1 MTERQAAST
10 PPLVILDRDGVINH
24 DSDDHIKSPDEWQ
37 PIAGSLEAITQLH
50 HEGWRIFVAT
60 NQSGLARGLFDL
72 SMLHR
77 IHQKMREGLSEM
89 GSQVD
94 GIFFCPHGP
103 DAGCRCRK
111 PATGLLEDIAARLN
125 QSLASVP
132 LIGDSHRDLAAAA
145 AVGARP
151 MLVLTGKGHG
161 TLSAHQS
168 GAKAL
173 PPGTHVFKDL
183 AHAVSHLLHQTPALP
198 GP

>member
-60 NQSGLARGLFDL
+60 NQSGLARGL
-72 SMLHR
+72 
-77 IHQKMREGLSEM
+77 SEM

-111 PATGLLEDIAARLN
+111 PATGLLEDIATRLN
-125 QSLASVP
+125 QSLAGVP

-173 PPGTHVFKDL
+173 PPGTSVFKDL

>member
-10 PPLVILDRDGVINH
+10 PPLVILDRDGVINQ

-37 PIAGSLEAITQLH
+37 PIPGSLEAITQLH

-125 QSLASVP
+125 QSLAGVP

-183 AHAVSHLLHQTPALP
+183 AHAVSHLLHQAPALP